1 MENFIKPAA
10 VEMARILCGDAVA
23 NKLAMVPLSND
34 IIKCRIQGISEDV
47 LQQTIASVKRSGKF
61 SLQLDE
67 TIDIGN
73 DAQLMMFV
81 RYLDTNDYMEQFLFC
96 RPLAKEQIFKK
107 VNSFFKKQQLQ
118 WSDCVSV
125 CEDGASSMMGCK
137 KGFMSFVKKENKNIS
152 VVHCL
157 IQREN
162 LTAKEIQG
170 DLAIVFTEVVS
181 VVNFIKS
188 RPLHTR
194 LFRVLCDEMGLNT
207 IGFCSIPT
215 FVGYRKER

>member
-1 MENFIKPAA
+1 
-10 VEMARILCGDAVA
+10 
-23 NKLAMVPLSND
+23 
-34 IIKCRIQGISEDV
+34 
-47 LQQTIASVKRSGKF
+47 
-61 SLQLDE
+61 
-67 TIDIGN
+67 
-73 DAQLMMFV
+73 
-81 RYLDTNDYMEQFLFC
+81 
-96 RPLAKEQIFKK
+96 
-107 VNSFFKKQQLQ
+107 
-118 WSDCVSV
+118 
-125 CEDGASSMMGCK
+125 
-137 KGFMSFVKKENKNIS
+137 MSFVKKENKNIS

-170 DLAIVFTEVVS
+170 DLAIVFKEVVS